1 MDFFPKPL
9 ICCVGNFDVLNARYF
24 SLHVLGVYAPVK
36 NKKRR
41 SAKCKMGSQQCI
53 ESVHNSNSDPSPKSL
68 TSSVLQNVFGR
79 SFRSRTNE
87 FSGPVGITGTPNIS
101 SESNSPDNENAFK
114 RTHSEGS
121 ALTGDYV
128 QNLLR
133 CVDARKERAA
143 LELGIGADEVESLPF
158 DLSTLES
165 EGIFMNI
172 DCRGFGSLV
181 RQLEW
186 KTLGVQLPENAAVR
200 VSPPRAGLLP
210 DIYRN
215 RLMRGAAQAHNAL
228 SKFGFR
234 FTLCETVWG
243 TSEYKWIPWTAFES
257 FEKSYLHACE
267 TLAAAKSEVLS
278 KYDEILT
285 ILQDSFYQLAR
296 DSADRFEATSDE
308 AFDREEFVNAV
319 AAQAIGMVPTREMI
333 REGLVIT
340 MKPKF
345 IILGPEMISERNLS
359 KSLALETTRI
369 TSEQAKIDLEIDAK
383 RRIEEIKVDEVAAET
398 RREREVKERIR
409 EMKIEAAQ
417 REAEE
422 AVSPIKE
429 GFAQIT
435 ANIFESASEMAE
447 RMKDAKFVSG
457 SLAKRPRQM
466 CEWYQ
471 LMNFTGD
478 TSLESVLLQLQTA
491 AGREAKQRSP
501 EEMRTALSD
510 LLRMTSVHS
519 KKLLDEDRLT
529 ALEL

>member
-1 MDFFPKPL
+1 MERLPRCGMETKQGTASLNKSSLVSKP
-9 ICCVGNFDVLNARYF
+9 N
-24 SLHVLGVYAPVK
+24 
-36 NKKRR
+36 
-41 SAKCKMGSQQCI
+41 
-53 ESVHNSNSDPSPKSL
+53 SL
-68 TSSVLQNVFGR
+68 TAAVLQNIFGR
-79 SFRSRTNE
+79 SSPTKANE
-87 FSGPVGITGTPNIS
+87 RAVPTVIS
-101 SESNSPDNENAFK
+101 STSSLV
-114 RTHSEGS
+114 EGS
-121 ALTGDYV
+121 EPFEKSRPFEKGASAKSVSPSDLAHGV
-128 QNLLR
+128 LAR
-133 CVDARKERAA
+133 VDDRKNRAA
-143 LELGIGADEVESLPF
+143 IELGISVNEVESLPF

-210 DIYRN
+210 DVYRN

-257 FEKSYLHACE
+257 FEKAYLQACE

-278 KYDEILT
+278 KYDEILNL
-285 ILQDSFYQLAR
+285 LQDSFYQLAR

-308 AFDREEFVNAV
+308 PFDREEFVNAV

-333 REGLVIT
+333 RDGLVIT
-340 MKPKF
+340 MKPKV
-345 IILGPEMISERNLS
+345 IILGSEMIAERNLA
-359 KSLALETTRI
+359 KSLALETSRI
-369 TSEQAKIDLEIDAK
+369 NSEQTKIDLEIDAR
-383 RRIEEIKVDEVAAET
+383 RRIEEIKVNEVTAET

-409 EMKIEAAQ
+409 EMKIEAAM

-435 ANIFESASEMAE
+435 AKIFESASEMAE

-457 SLAKRPRQM
+457 SLAKRARQM

-478 TSLESVLLQLQTA
+478 TSLEKVLEQLQA
-491 AGREAKQRSP
+491 AADREAKQRSP
-501 EEMRTALSD
+501 EEMRAALSD

-519 KKLLDEDRLT
+519 KKLLDENRLT